1 MRRRQSSGL
10 KKVLF
15 IYGVILLVLIV
26 ACVTVY
32 TIYNNKIKESARQSL
47 LAAEKITELVP
58 NNNILQDASTEIS
71 KTINEVIEESIS
83 EIVENTEEN
92 ENEVETNLEPLPDED
107 AETSSVQEDTQNT
120 EPVVEEPELVKP
132 LEFMYP
138 VEGEIVK
145 GFAIDN
151 LVFSETLQEWVV
163 HKGIDI
169 KAPRATVVKAAAEGT
184 VTAIKN
190 DPRYG
195 LTVIVEHREGYK
207 TIYSNL
213 LTTEFVTEGEAV
225 TKGQSLGT
233 VGNSAAFEIADEP
246 HLHFEM
252 LLNEQAV
259 DPILYLK

>member
-1 MRRRQSSGL
+1 MRRKQSSGL

-15 IYGVILLVLIV
+15 IYGGILLILIV
-26 ACVTVY
+26 ACITVY
-32 TIYNNKIKESARQSL
+32 VVYNNKIKESARQSL

-58 NNNILQDASTEIS
+58 NNVILEDATSEIS
-71 KTINEVIEESIS
+71 KTINEVIEESMS
-83 EIVENTEEN
+83 QIVENTEGT

-107 AETSSVQEDTQNT
+107 TETSSIQEEVQNT
-120 EPVVEEPELVKP
+120 EIVEEPEPVKP

-138 VEGEIVK
+138 VEGEVVK

-169 KAPRATVVKAAAEGT
+169 KAERATVVKAAEEGT
-184 VTAIKN
+184 VAAIKN

-195 LTVIVEHREGYK
+195 LTVIIEHRDGYK
-207 TIYSNL
+207 TVYSNL
-213 LTTEFVTEGEAV
+213 LTTEFVSEGETV

>member
-1 MRRRQSSGL
+1 MKRGNSGL
-10 KKVLF
+10 KKVLWL
-15 IYGVILLVLIV
+15 YGGILLVLII

-32 TIYNNKIKESARQSL
+32 AVYNNKIKESARQSL

-58 NNNILQDASTEIS
+58 NDTLLQDASSEIS
-71 KTINEVIEESIS
+71 KTINEVIEESMN
-83 EIVENTEEN
+83 EIEENKAEENTSN
-92 ENEVETNLEPLPDED
+92 NVETNILPED
-107 AETSSVQEDTQNT
+107 NETEASSVQENNQEVET
-120 EPVVEEPELVKP
+120 VEEPEPVKP

-138 VEGEIVK
+138 VEGEVVK
-145 GFAIDN
+145 GFAVDN
-151 LVFSETLQEWVV
+151 LVFSETLQEWIV

-169 KAPRATVVKAAAEGT
+169 KAPRATVVKAAEEGT

-207 TIYSNL
+207 TVYSNL
-213 LTTEFVTEGEAV
+213 LTTEFVSEGENV

-259 DPILYLK
+259 DPTLYLK